1 MGKFI
6 FTQTEIPGVVVIEPQ
21 VFGDD
26 RGYFMET
33 YQKDQFAEAGIDK
46 EFVQD
51 NQSRSTRGVLRG
63 LHFQKNHTQ
72 GKLVR
77 VTKGEV
83 YDVAVDC
90 RPHSATFGKWV
101 GVTLSEDNKKMFYIP
116 EGFAHGFLVL
126 SDVAEFCYKC
136 TDVYDPTSEGGI
148 PYDDPTVNVQ
158 WPDCGCE
165 HKTSAKDK
173 LHEPFAAQKFEYFE
187 KWCSPVAKLKAM
199 WNGFWRYRY
208 LLWNLVS
215 RDFKL
220 KYRRSVLG
228 VVWSVLNPLLMCLVY
243 WAVFSSLMDMRGSGI
258 DNFAVFLMC
267 GQLLFNFFNE
277 ATSTSMS
284 SVLSA
289 APLLKKVY
297 IPKYIFP
304 LEKCCFAMVNCI
316 FSFVALLL
324 VMIFT
329 GAPFHLTI
337 FEALYPL
344 VTLFFFSLGVS
355 MFLAAATVFFRDIM
369 HIWSVFVTALLYFSA
384 IFYDPTQMTFSI
396 GGFNMQQI
404 IKLNPMYWYITG
416 FRRTVMWGIP
426 LDVNMFLVCGIC
438 AVVSMVVGLQV
449 FRKTQDHFV
458 LHI

>member
-1 MGKFI
+1 MGKFT

-77 VTKGEV
+77 VTRGEV
-83 YDVAVDC
+83 FDVAVDC
-90 RPHSATFGKWV
+90 RPNSATFGKWV
-101 GVTLSEDNKKMFYIP
+101 GVTLSEENKKMFYIP

-165 HKTSAKDK
+165 HKTS
-173 LHEPFAAQKFEYFE
+173 
-187 KWCSPVAKLKAM
+187 
-199 WNGFWRYRY
+199 
-208 LLWNLVS
+208 
-215 RDFKL
+215 
-220 KYRRSVLG
+220 
-228 VVWSVLNPLLMCLVY
+228 

-258 DNFAVFLMC
+258 DNFPVFLMC

-284 SVLSA
+284 SVLGA
-289 APLLKKVY
+289 ASLLKKVY
-297 IPKYIFP
+297 IPKYVFP
-304 LEKCCFAMVNCI
+304 LEKCCFAMVNCV
-316 FSFVALLL
+316 FSFVALAL
-324 VMIFT
+324 VMVFT
-329 GAPFHLTI
+329 GSPIHITV

-344 VTLFFFSLGVS
+344 VTLFFFSLGVGL
-355 MFLAAATVFFRDIM
+355 FLAAATVFFRDIM
-369 HIWSVFVTALLYFSA
+369 HIWSVFITALLYFSA

-416 FRRTVMWGIP
+416 FRRTLMWGIP
-426 LDVNMFLVCGIC
+426 LDINMFLVCGLC
-438 AVVSMVVGLQV
+438 ALISMLIGVQM
-449 FRKTQDHFV
+449 FRKTQDRFV

>member
-1 MGKFI
+1 
-6 FTQTEIPGVVVIEPQ
+6 
-21 VFGDD
+21 
-26 RGYFMET
+26 
-33 YQKDQFAEAGIDK
+33 
-46 EFVQD
+46 
-51 NQSRSTRGVLRG
+51 
-63 LHFQKNHTQ
+63 
-72 GKLVR
+72 
-77 VTKGEV
+77 
-83 YDVAVDC
+83 
-90 RPHSATFGKWV
+90 
-101 GVTLSEDNKKMFYIP
+101 
-116 EGFAHGFLVL
+116 
-126 SDVAEFCYKC
+126 
-136 TDVYDPTSEGGI
+136 
-148 PYDDPTVNVQ
+148 
-158 WPDCGCE
+158 
-165 HKTSAKDK
+165 
-173 LHEPFAAQKFEYFE
+173 
-187 KWCSPVAKLKAM
+187 M

-329 GAPFHLTI
+329 GAPFHPVSYTHLDVYKRQVS
-337 FEALYPL
+337 LYRRKI
-344 VTLFFFSLGVS
+344 GVPQ
-355 MFLAAATVFFRDIM
+355 FQQR
-369 HIWSVFVTALLYFSA
+369 TADGTDLLSDLCGSCLLYTS
-384 IFYDPTQMTFSI
+384 
-396 GGFNMQQI
+396 
-404 IKLNPMYWYITG
+404 
-416 FRRTVMWGIP
+416 RCV
-426 LDVNMFLVCGIC
+426 
-438 AVVSMVVGLQV
+438 
-449 FRKTQDHFV
+449 
-458 LHI
+458 

>member
-1 MGKFI
+1 MGKFT

-63 LHFQKNHTQ
+63 LHFQKEHTQ

-83 YDVAVDC
+83 FDVAVDC

-101 GVTLSEDNKKMFYIP
+101 GVTLSEENKKMFYIP

-173 LHEPFAAQKFEYFE
+173 LHEPFAAQKFEYFD
-187 KWCSPVAKLKAM
+187 KWCSPVAKFKAM
-199 WNGFWRYRY
+199 WNGFWCYRY

-277 ATSTSMS
+277 ATSTGMS
-284 SVLSA
+284 SVLGA

-304 LEKCCFAMVNCI
+304 LEKCCFAMVNCV

-329 GAPFHLTI
+329 GAPFHLTLI
-337 FEALYPL
+337 EAVYPL
-344 VTLFFFSLGVS
+344 VTLFFFSLGVGLL
-355 MFLAAATVFFRDIM
+355 LAAATVFFRDIM
-369 HIWSVFVTALLYFSA
+369 HIWSVFITALLYFSA

-426 LDVNMFLVCGIC
+426 LDFNMFAVCGCC
-438 AVVSMVVGLQV
+438 AVLSMLVGVWV
-449 FRKTQDHFV
+449 FRKTQDRFV

>member
-1 MGKFI
+1 
-6 FTQTEIPGVVVIEPQ
+6 
-21 VFGDD
+21 
-26 RGYFMET
+26 
-33 YQKDQFAEAGIDK
+33 
-46 EFVQD
+46 
-51 NQSRSTRGVLRG
+51 
-63 LHFQKNHTQ
+63 
-72 GKLVR
+72 
-77 VTKGEV
+77 
-83 YDVAVDC
+83 
-90 RPHSATFGKWV
+90 
-101 GVTLSEDNKKMFYIP
+101 
-116 EGFAHGFLVL
+116 
-126 SDVAEFCYKC
+126 
-136 TDVYDPTSEGGI
+136 
-148 PYDDPTVNVQ
+148 
-158 WPDCGCE
+158 
-165 HKTSAKDK
+165 
-173 LHEPFAAQKFEYFE
+173 
-187 KWCSPVAKLKAM
+187 M

-355 MFLAAATVFFRDIM
+355 MFLAAATVFFRVQYAAD
-369 HIWSVFVTALLYFSA
+369 HQAEPHVLVYHRLPPHGDVGHPAGLEYVPCLRHLRRSVHGSGAAGVPQNAGPLCAAHL
-384 IFYDPTQMTFSI
+384 
-396 GGFNMQQI
+396 
-404 IKLNPMYWYITG
+404 
-416 FRRTVMWGIP
+416 RR
-426 LDVNMFLVCGIC
+426 VNNGTDHQSGQCFHV
-438 AVVSMVVGLQV
+438 LQP
-449 FRKTQDHFV
+449 FQGKA
-458 LHI
+458 